1 MDEGTDSDVGQR
13 MSIEVSRPFSPDLTP
28 ILETVLDAVVVMSE
42 DGLVLAWNAVAET
55 TFGWTAEETL
65 GRPLADSL
73 IPEQHR
79 EAHDEGLRRLV
90 AGGKA
95 RVLNRRIEISALC
108 KDGREVPVELSITTT
123 LSDHGRCFVGFLR
136 DISERR
142 DAEERLHQQALE
154 ARLTFEITQMASES
168 DSFDA
173 ALESALSAIC
183 EITGWPVGHALVV
196 APSDSRLLLST
207 SIWVETSLDAASEL
221 KRATAETRFSAG
233 VGLPGR
239 ILASGE
245 PLWVSD
251 MDHASDFP
259 RKGTGFRGA
268 FGFPLKN
275 EGKVIAVLEFFTESP
290 IAPDPALL
298 LTVRTLGEQV
308 GRVFERKRTHD
319 RQQLLMNELN
329 HRVKNILAVVQAVAH
344 RSLTGVADPQ
354 QGYDAF
360 MSRLMALA
368 GAQDLLVAQD
378 WSGASLRKIVDT
390 AMTGCGSDDKR
401 VTVSGPDIEVPASS
415 AISISLAVHELCTN
429 AFKYGALSVDG
440 GHVQITWGPDP
451 GRADGQFFFEWRESG
466 GPPVSPPSRKGFGT
480 SLIQRGIARELGG
493 RAEIDYAPTGLVCR
507 FTASGQS
514 HP

>member
-1 MDEGTDSDVGQR
+1 MRRSDST
-13 MSIEVSRPFSPDLTP
+13 SRRWKHASPSRSP
-28 ILETVLDAVVVMSE
+28 RSE
-42 DGLVLAWNAVAET
+42 
-55 TFGWTAEETL
+55 
-65 GRPLADSL
+65 
-73 IPEQHR
+73 
-79 EAHDEGLRRLV
+79 
-90 AGGKA
+90 
-95 RVLNRRIEISALC
+95 
-108 KDGREVPVELSITTT
+108 
-123 LSDHGRCFVGFLR
+123 
-136 DISERR
+136 
-142 DAEERLHQQALE
+142 
-154 ARLTFEITQMASES
+154 
-168 DSFDA
+168 SFDA

-183 EITGWPVGHALVV
+183 EITGWPVGHALVI

-207 SIWVETSLDAASEL
+207 PIWVETSEGAASEL
-221 KRATAETRFSAG
+221 KRATDETQFSSG

-275 EGKVIAVLEFFTESP
+275 EGLVIAVLEFFTESP

-344 RSLTGVADPQ
+344 QSLAGAADPRE
-354 QGYDAF
+354 GYDAF

-368 GAQDLLVAQD
+368 SAQDLLVAQD
-378 WSGASLRKIVDT
+378 WSGASLRKIVNM
-390 AMTGCGSDDKR
+390 AMTGCGSDDRR
-401 VTVSGPDIEVPASS
+401 VTVSGPDIKVPAAS

-429 AFKYGALSVDG
+429 AVKYGALSVDD

-493 RAEIDYAPTGLVCR
+493 KAEIDYARDGLVCR
-507 FTASGQS
+507 FTAGGQPRS
-514 HP
+514 